1 MYAEVFPRDD
11 GHWLVIWMK
20 NDKKTRRDRA
30 LYIISVAAEIVGMH
44 PQTLRLYEREG
55 LLTPSRTAKH
65 SRRYSEEDIERLRL
79 IQRLTRQYGVNLAG
93 VRMIME
99 LQERVGHLEAVVDEM
114 EERAREM
121 EREMDEEIERV
132 RRSYSREI
140 TLFRPGTLM
149 K

>member
-1 MYAEVFPRDD
+1 
-11 GHWLVIWMK
+11 MK
-20 NDKKTRRDRA
+20 NDKRQERDRA

-55 LLTPSRTAKH
+55 LLTPGRTAKH
-65 SRRYSEEDIERLRL
+65 SRRYSEDDIERLRL

-99 LQERVGHLEAVVDEM
+99 LQERVDHLEAVVDEV
-114 EERAREM
+114 EKRARQI